1 MIMRATHAA
10 LAAAAVLFAVVL
22 VWDTA
27 DAQTVSP
34 SIAPSKIAV
43 NRELR
48 QGEDVALPSLSV
60 GMPGGS
66 PATIEIN
73 ILHVSEQA
81 ELSPEGSWFRFEPQ
95 RFETTPG
102 RNTVV
107 AVHLSLPREAPP
119 GAYKALIQAR
129 AVRDPAAPQGG
140 VGISGAVASTL
151 TFGVRDVN
159 FRPWDPAVGF
169 FRERAPFSYIGVGLI
184 VAALALYLI
193 QSRYGVDFNVRL
205 RRKR

>member
-1 MIMRATHAA
+1 MNLRAVAVLAFAA
-10 LAAAAVLFAVVL
+10 FLMAAAV
-22 VWDTA
+22 WDHGH
-27 DAQTVSP
+27 AQTVSP
-34 SIAPSKIAV
+34 SIAPSKVAV

-48 QGEDVALPSLSV
+48 QGEEIALPSLTV
-60 GMPGGS
+60 GMPGS
-66 PATIEIN
+66 APATIEIN
-73 ILHVSEQA
+73 VLHVGEQP

-102 RNTVV
+102 RNTIV
-107 AVHLSLPREAPP
+107 AVHLDIPREAPP
-119 GAYKALIQAR
+119 GAYKALLQAR

-151 TFGVRDVN
+151 TFAVRDVN
-159 FRPWDPAVGF
+159 FRPWDPAVNF
-169 FRERAPFSYIGVGLI
+169 FRERAPFSYIGAGLI
-184 VAALALYLI
+184 GGSVGIYLL

>member
-1 MIMRATHAA
+1 MIMRAVRAVP
-10 LAAAAVLFAVVL
+10 LLAAVLAGGVAL
-22 VWDTA
+22 SRA

-34 SIAPSKIAV
+34 SIAPSKVAV

-48 QGEDVALPSLSV
+48 QGEDITLPSLTV
-60 GMPGGS
+60 GMPGAA

-73 ILHVSEQA
+73 VLHVGDQP

-107 AVHLSLPREAPP
+107 AVHLNVPREAPP
-119 GAYKALIQAR
+119 GTYKALLQAR
-129 AVRDPAAPQGG
+129 AVRNPAAPQGG

-151 TFGVRDVN
+151 TFAVRDVH
-159 FRPWDPAVGF
+159 FRPWDPAVEF
-169 FRERAPFSYIGVGLI
+169 FQERAPFSYIGAGLI
-184 VAALALYLI
+184 GGSVALYLL